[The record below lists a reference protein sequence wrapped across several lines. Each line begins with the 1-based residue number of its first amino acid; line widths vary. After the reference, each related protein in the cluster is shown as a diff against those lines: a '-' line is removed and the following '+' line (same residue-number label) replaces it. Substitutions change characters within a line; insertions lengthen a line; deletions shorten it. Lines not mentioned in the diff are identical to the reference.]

1 MNARSSRL
9 PVVAGWSPR
18 GSGYPGHAR
27 FARSPTVPV
36 CHSGT
41 MISLL
46 LRLIIN
52 AVGLWLAVELVD
64 GIDFT
69 DPEGTTDTTGRIIA
83 LLVLAVIFT
92 IVNALVKPLVKLLS
106 LPLVILTL
114 GLFLLVVNALM
125 LLLTAWLSQFTD
137 YGLTISGF
145 WAALWGAV
153 IIAIVNF
160 VLGLVVPDR
169 D

>member
-1 MNARSSRL
+1 MAL
-9 PVVAGWSPR
+9 V
-18 GSGYPGHAR
+18 
-27 FARSPTVPV
+27 
-36 CHSGT
+36 
-41 MISLL
+41 
-46 LRLIIN
+46 LRLIVN
-52 AVGLWLAVELVD
+52 AVALWVATLIVP
-64 GIDFT
+64 GIALH
-69 DPEGTTDTTGRIIA
+69 DTTGISAPVAGAIENEVNVPTITA
-83 LLVLAVIFT
+83 LLIVAVVFT
-92 IVNALVKPLVKLLS
+92 LVNAVVKPIVQLLS
-106 LPLVILTL
+106 LPLTILTL

>member
-1 MNARSSRL
+1 
-9 PVVAGWSPR
+9 
-18 GSGYPGHAR
+18 
-27 FARSPTVPV
+27 
-36 CHSGT
+36 
-41 MISLL
+41 MISLI

-69 DPEGTTDTTGRIIA
+69 DPAGTSDTTRKVIS
-83 LLVLAVIFT
+83 LVVLAAIFT
-92 IVNALVKPLVKLLS
+92 VVNALVKLLS

-125 LLLTAWLSQFTD
+125 LMLTAWLSGFTE
-137 YGLTISGF
+137 YGLTIDGF
-145 WAALWGAV
+145 WAALWGGV